1 MAANPKSAGWRLDP
15 QIERDTVSVG
25 DLPLCRVLLM
35 NDANYPWLLLVPRRP
50 DASEIA
56 ELDSV
61 ERAQL
66 MAEIAETA
74 QSLKAITTCDK
85 INVASLGNVV
95 AQLHVHV
102 IARFRGDVAW
112 PKPAWGAAPP
122 CAYPPD
128 AAAKLITA
136 LRQRLVL
143 AAAT

>member
-1 MAANPKSAGWRLDP
+1 
-15 QIERDTVSVG
+15 
-25 DLPLCRVLLM
+25 
-35 NDANYPWLLLVPRRP
+35 
-50 DASEIA
+50 
-56 ELDSV
+56 
-61 ERAQL
+61 

-74 QSLKAITTCDK
+74 QSLKAITACDK

-112 PKPAWGAAPP
+112 PKPAWGAAAPR
-122 CAYPPD
+122 AYPPD

-143 AAAT
+143 SAAT